1 MRVLHEDQNRF
12 LSRGFAEQIEGG
24 SCDGVELRRRDFGT
38 ERCEED
44 VALRRAECIE
54 FGSQWSQKL
63 MQAGK
68 RDVYLGVGARGR
80 QHGHAA
86 MHGQTSRLRQQ
97 SGLADSGLTA
107 KHGCATAPLDVVDQT
122 G

>member
-1 MRVLHEDQNRF
+1 MRVLHEDQNRS
-12 LSRGFAEQIEGG
+12 LPGGFAQQIEGG
-24 SCDGVELRRRDFGT
+24 SCDGVELRRRDLGT

-44 VALRRAECIE
+44 VALRSAECID
-54 FGSQWSQKL
+54 FGSQGSQKL

-68 RDVYLGVGARGR
+68 RDVHLSVGARGR

-86 MHGQTSRLRQQ
+86 LHGQASRLDQQ
-97 SGLADSGLTA
+97 RCLADSGLTA
-107 KHGCATAPLDVVDQT
+107 KHGGATAPLDVVDQT